1 MHPSTLLA
9 TLTTLAAVGGAWSWS
24 AFKDKQANPLT
35 GAQSGN
41 TELGG
46 PQAMLPEL
54 ATGTVG
60 DGPTGTLQRQV
71 QRLEDQ
77 NQLLQKRIKI

>member
-24 AFKDKQANPLT
+24 AFKDKQANGLT

-41 TELGG
+41 TQLGG
-46 PQAMLPEL
+46 PQPMLPEL
-54 ATGTVG
+54 VVATVM
-60 DGPTGTLQRQV
+60 P
-71 QRLEDQ
+71 
-77 NQLLQKRIKI
+77 